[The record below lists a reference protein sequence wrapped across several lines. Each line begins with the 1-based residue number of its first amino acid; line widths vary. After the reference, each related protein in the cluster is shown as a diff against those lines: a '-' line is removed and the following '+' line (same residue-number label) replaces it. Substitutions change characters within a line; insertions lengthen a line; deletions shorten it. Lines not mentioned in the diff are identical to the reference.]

1 MEYLF
6 SSLPALSI
14 VFIIILTLYK
24 GIKIVRQSEV
34 YVIERLGR
42 YSRTLNPGMTLIV
55 PYLDSVAHKI
65 SILERQLLKQEISV
79 ITKDNVEV
87 KLETIVF
94 YRVIDAAKSV
104 YRIRDI
110 DEALKNASSSIV
122 RSAAGKL
129 ELDELQSS
137 REAMNSEIALNLG
150 KAAEEWGI
158 EITRTEI
165 IDVII
170 DDETKEAQRQQ
181 LNAERTKRATI
192 ATAEGQKSAIQLKA
206 DAGLYEAKKTA
217 EAIKIS
223 ADAEAYSVRIK
234 AEADADQTKL
244 LANAISNNGKPAVDF
259 EIAKRQV
266 QAMGALTASQNTKT
280 LILPSEMTQIF
291 SAAYAFFE
299 NIPQTS
305 SQNTDNKDSSSPPK
319 KASNSSVNKN
329 IPSSSPWK

>member
-6 SSLPALSI
+6 SSTPVILI
-14 VFIIILTLYK
+14 VFIVILTLYK

-34 YVIERLGR
+34 YVIERLGK
-42 YSRTLNPGMTLIV
+42 YSRTLNPGMTIII
-55 PYLDSVAHKI
+55 PYLDTVAHRI

-87 KLETIVF
+87 RLDTIVF

-137 REAMNSEIALNLG
+137 REAMNTEIALNLG
-150 KAAEEWGI
+150 KAAEEWGV

-165 IDVII
+165 TDVII

-192 ATAEGQKSAIQLKA
+192 AAAEGEKSAIQLKA
-206 DAGLYEAKKTA
+206 EAGLYEAQKTA

-234 AEADADQTKL
+234 AEADAEQTTL
-244 LANAISNNGKPAVDF
+244 LANAISNDGKLAVDF

-266 QAMGALTASQNTKT
+266 QAIGELTASKNTKT
-280 LILPSEMTQIF
+280 LILPSEMTHIF
-291 SAAYAFFE
+291 SSAYAFFE
-299 NIPQTS
+299 NLPKTTK
-305 SQNTDNKDSSSPPK
+305 TDTQVNNA
-319 KASNSSVNKN
+319 KADDTTPTN
-329 IPSSSPWK
+329 PWKE

>member
-1 MEYLF
+1 MNTPLF
-6 SSLPALSI
+6 SSLP
-14 VFIIILTLYK
+14 FIFITIILIVTLYL
-24 GIKIVRQSEV
+24 GIKIIRQSEV
-34 YVIERLGR
+34 YVIERLGK
-42 YSRTLNPGMTLIV
+42 YSKTLNPGMSIII
-55 PYLDSVAHKI
+55 PYLDRVAHRV
-65 SILERQLLKQEISV
+65 SILERQLKKQQISV
-79 ITKDNVEV
+79 ITRDNVEV
-87 KLETIVF
+87 RLETIVF
-94 YRVIDAAKSV
+94 YRIIDAAKSV
-104 YRIRDI
+104 YRIRNI

-165 IDVII
+165 TDVII

-192 ATAEGQKSAIQLKA
+192 AAAEGEKSAIQLKA
-206 DAGLYEAKKTA
+206 EAGLYEAQKQA
-217 EAIKIS
+217 EAIRIS
-223 ADAEAYSVRIK
+223 ADAEAYSVRVK
-234 AEADADQTKL
+234 AEADAEQTSV
-244 LANAISNNGKPAVDF
+244 LAKAISNNGKEAVDF

-266 QAMGALTASQNTKT
+266 KAMGELTASDNTKT

-299 NIPQTS
+299 NL
-305 SQNTDNKDSSSPPK
+305 PK
-319 KASNSSVNKN
+319 KEK
-329 IPSSSPWK
+329 

>member
-6 SSLPALSI
+6 SSAPVI
-14 VFIIILTLYK
+14 FIIFIVILTLYK

-34 YVIERLGR
+34 YVIERLGK
-42 YSRTLNPGMTLIV
+42 YSRTLNPGMTIIV
-55 PYLDSVAHKI
+55 PYLDTVAHRI

-87 KLETIVF
+87 RLETIVF

-137 REAMNSEIALNLG
+137 REAMNTEIALNLG

-192 ATAEGQKSAIQLKA
+192 ATAEGEKSSIQLKA
-206 DAGLYEAKKTA
+206 EAGLYEAQKTA

-234 AEADADQTKL
+234 AEADAEQTTL
-244 LANAISNNGKPAVDF
+244 LANAISNDGKPAVDF

-266 QAMGALTASQNTKT
+266 QAIGELTASKNTKT
-280 LILPSEMTQIF
+280 LILPTEMTHIF
-291 SAAYAFFE
+291 SSAYAFFE
-299 NIPQTS
+299 NLPKTKT
-305 SQNTDNKDSSSPPK
+305 NTQ
-319 KASNSSVNKN
+319 VNN
-329 IPSSSPWK
+329 VTADDATPTNPWKEK

>member
-6 SSLPALSI
+6 SSTPVILI
-14 VFIIILTLYK
+14 VFIVILTLYK

-34 YVIERLGR
+34 YVIERLGK
-42 YSRTLNPGMTLIV
+42 YSRTLNPGMTIII
-55 PYLDSVAHKI
+55 PYLDTVAHRI

-87 KLETIVF
+87 RLETIVF

-137 REAMNSEIALNLG
+137 REAMNTEIALNLG
-150 KAAEEWGI
+150 KAAEEWGV

-165 IDVII
+165 TDVII

-192 ATAEGQKSAIQLKA
+192 AAAEGEKSAIQLKA
-206 DAGLYEAKKTA
+206 EAGLYEAQKTA

-234 AEADADQTKL
+234 AEADAEQTKL
-244 LANAISNNGKPAVDF
+244 LANAISNEGKPAVDF

-266 QAMGALTASQNTKT
+266 QAIGELTASKNTKT
-280 LILPSEMTQIF
+280 LILPSEMTHIF
-291 SAAYAFFE
+291 SSAYAFFE
-299 NIPQTS
+299 NLPKTTK
-305 SQNTDNKDSSSPPK
+305 TDTQVNNA
-319 KASNSSVNKN
+319 KADDTTPTN
-329 IPSSSPWK
+329 PWKE

>member
-1 MEYLF
+1 MEYFL
-6 SSLPALSI
+6 SSTPI
-14 VFIIILTLYK
+14 VIIVLAIILTLYK

-34 YVIERLGR
+34 YVIERLGK
-42 YSRTLNPGMTLIV
+42 YSKILNPGMTLIV
-55 PYLDSVAHKI
+55 PYLDKVAHRI
-65 SILERQLLKQEISV
+65 SILERQLNKQEISV

-94 YRVIDAAKSV
+94 YRVTDAAKSV
-104 YRIRDI
+104 YRIRNI

-137 REAMNSEIALNLG
+137 REAMNTEISLNLG
-150 KAAEEWGI
+150 KAADEWGI

-170 DDETKEAQRQQ
+170 DDETKDAQRQQ
-181 LNAERTKRATI
+181 LNDERTKRATI
-192 ATAEGQKSAIQLKA
+192 AAAEGEKSAIQLKA
-206 DAGLYEAKKTA
+206 DAGLYEAQKTA

-234 AEADADQTKL
+234 AEADAEQTKL
-244 LANAISNNGKPAVDF
+244 LANAISNDGKPAIDF

-266 QAMGALTASQNTKT
+266 QAIGELTASKNTKT
-280 LILPSEMTQIF
+280 LILPSEMTHIF
-291 SAAYAFFE
+291 SSAYAFFE
-299 NIPQTS
+299 NLP
-305 SQNTDNKDSSSPPK
+305 NKEK
-319 KASNSSVNKN
+319 
-329 IPSSSPWK
+329 